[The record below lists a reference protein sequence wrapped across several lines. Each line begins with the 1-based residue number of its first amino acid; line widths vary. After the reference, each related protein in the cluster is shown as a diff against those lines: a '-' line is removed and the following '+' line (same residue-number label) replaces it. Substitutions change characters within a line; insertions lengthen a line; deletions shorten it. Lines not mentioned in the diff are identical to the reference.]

1 MYICICNIS
10 YKLTQKHIAWYKFL
24 TIFKERKIERKK
36 RKNKN
41 KNRFGAKRK
50 KNKQNYTVLLYY
62 EYLYIIC
69 TY

>member
-10 YKLTQKHIAWYKFL
+10 YKLTQKHIAWCKFF

-36 RKNKN
+36 KKQEQEPVWS
-41 KNRFGAKRK
+41 KEK

-62 EYLYIIC
+62 KYLYIMC